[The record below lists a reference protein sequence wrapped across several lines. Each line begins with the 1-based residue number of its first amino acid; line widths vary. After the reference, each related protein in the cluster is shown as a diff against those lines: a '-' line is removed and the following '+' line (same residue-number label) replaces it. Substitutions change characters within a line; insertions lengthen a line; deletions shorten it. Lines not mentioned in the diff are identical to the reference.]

1 VQMAVMNGIESAAK
15 NAEGFHLN
23 KVQVTGPGFQREC

>member
-1 VQMAVMNGIESAAK
+1 MAVMNGIESAAK